1 MWFLRGWEL
10 SMKNVSGHIAIL
22 AGAGV
27 AAALLAFATYLGQRM
42 ETASS
47 AQAPVVVTVPARAS
61 QPTAQPG
68 PQQPSAGA
76 ALPRD
81 ATALARQLQSELKR
95 AGCYDGEISGVWTPR
110 TREAM
115 KAFTTRVNA
124 TLPVDKPDQILL
136 ALVQGHQGVA
146 CAPKPVLAKAPA
158 KPEPPEVDAAPKP
171 IPAVPPIVAAAPK
184 LPPPPNS
191 VVPAA
196 PKAEPSLQ
204 VPTRASP
211 AREAPQAQAPAA
223 PAPPGERPLR
233 SLRHGGPVPEVGVYE
248 RRPRR
253 SARSY
258 RQVRYAR
265 ALIRSL
271 QRAAM
276 TPWRLP

>member
-1 MWFLRGWEL
+1 MN
-10 SMKNVSGHIAIL
+10 NVSGHIAIL

-42 ETASS
+42 ETAAS
-47 AQAPVVVTVPARAS
+47 AQAPVVVTVPARPS
-61 QPTAQPG
+61 QPTAQPA
-68 PQQPSAGA
+68 PQQSSTGV

-81 ATALARQLQSELKR
+81 PTALARQLQSELR
-95 AGCYDGEISGVWTPR
+95 RVGCYDGEISGVWTPR

-115 KAFTTRVNA
+115 KAFTDRVNA
-124 TLPVDKPDQILL
+124 TLPVDKPDHILL
-136 ALVQGHQGVA
+136 ALVQGHHGVA

-171 IPAVPPIVAAAPK
+171 LPALVPPIVAVAPKLLSPPSSITPAAPK
-184 LPPPPNS
+184 LEQSPQ
-191 VVPAA
+191 VPAA
-196 PKAEPSLQ
+196 GAG
-204 VPTRASP
+204 PT
-211 AREAPQAQAPAA
+211 REAPQAQAPAA
-223 PAPPGERPLR
+223 PAQPGERPLR
-233 SLRHGGPVPEVGVYE
+233 SLRHSGPVPEVGIYE

-253 SARSY
+253 AARPY

>member
-1 MWFLRGWEL
+1 MRSW
-10 SMKNVSGHIAIL
+10 

-27 AAALLAFATYLGQRM
+27 AAALLGFATYIGQRM

-47 AQAPVVVTVPARAS
+47 AQAPVVVTVPARTG

-68 PQQPSAGA
+68 PQQPSAGVV
-76 ALPRD
+76 LPRD
-81 ATALARQLQSELKR
+81 PTALTRQLQSELRR

-136 ALVQGHQGVA
+136 ALVQGHQAVA

-158 KPEPPEVDAAPKP
+158 KPELPEADAAPKP
-171 IPAVPPIVAAAPK
+171 IPAIVPRIVAVAP
-184 LPPPPNS
+184 S
-191 VVPAA
+191 SRRRPAA
-196 PKAEPSLQ
+196 SPLLHPRRSQTYRYPPMRPPRAMRPRRKRRRRPHLLES
-204 VPTRASP
+204 VTRAT
-211 AREAPQAQAPAA
+211 ADRC
-223 PAPPGERPLR
+223 RR
-233 SLRHGGPVPEVGVYE
+233 SASTE

-253 SARSY
+253 TARSY

>member
-1 MWFLRGWEL
+1 MGGQEL
-10 SMKNVSGHIAIL
+10 SMNNVGGHIAIL

-27 AAALLAFATYLGQRM
+27 AAALLGLATYIGQRM
-42 ETASS
+42 ETAAS
-47 AQAPVVVTVPARAS
+47 AQAPVVVTVPARPT
-61 QPTAQPG
+61 QPTAPPTQR
-68 PQQPSAGA
+68 QPSMGA
-76 ALPRD
+76 ALFQDP
-81 ATALARQLQSELKR
+81 TALARQLQSELKR
-95 AGCYDGEISGVWTPR
+95 VGCYDGEISGVWTPR

-124 TLPVDKPDQILL
+124 TLPVDKPDHILL
-136 ALVQGHQGVA
+136 ALLQGHHGVA

-158 KPEPPEVDAAPKP
+158 KPEPPEADAAPGP
-171 IPAVPPIVAAAPK
+171 IPAIVPPIVAAAPK
-184 LPPPPNS
+184 LLPPPSS
-191 VVPAA
+191 VTPAA
-196 PKAEPSLQ
+196 PKTEPSLQ
-204 VPTRASP
+204 VPTHASP
-211 AREAPQAQAPAA
+211 TREAPQAQAPAA
-223 PAPPGERPLR
+223 PTPPGERPLR

>member
-1 MWFLRGWEL
+1 
-10 SMKNVSGHIAIL
+10 
-22 AGAGV
+22 
-27 AAALLAFATYLGQRM
+27 
-42 ETASS
+42 
-47 AQAPVVVTVPARAS
+47 
-61 QPTAQPG
+61 
-68 PQQPSAGA
+68 
-76 ALPRD
+76 
-81 ATALARQLQSELKR
+81 LKR
-95 AGCYDGEISGVWTPR
+95 AGCYDGEISGVWSPR

-158 KPEPPEVDAAPKP
+158 KPEPPEVDAVQKP
-171 IPAVPPIVAAAPK
+171 IPAVVPPIVAVAPK
-184 LPPPPNS
+184 LPPPPSS
-191 VVPAA
+191 VVPPA
-196 PKAEPSLQ
+196 PNAEPSLLA
-204 VPTRASP
+204 PTRARP
-211 AREAPQAQAPAA
+211 AREAPQAQAPSATA
-223 PAPPGERPLR
+223 SPGERPLR

>member
-1 MWFLRGWEL
+1 MN
-10 SMKNVSGHIAIL
+10 NVSGHIAIL

-27 AAALLAFATYLGQRM
+27 AAALLGFATYLGQRM
-42 ETASS
+42 ETAAS

-68 PQQPSAGA
+68 PQQPSTSA
-76 ALPRD
+76 ALPKD
-81 ATALARQLQSELKR
+81 PTALARQLQSELKR

>member
-1 MWFLRGWEL
+1 MN
-10 SMKNVSGHIAIL
+10 NVGGHIAIL

-27 AAALLAFATYLGQRM
+27 AAALLGFATYIGQRM
-42 ETASS
+42 ETAAS
-47 AQAPVVVTVPARAS
+47 AQAPVVVTVPARAG

-68 PQQPSAGA
+68 PQQPSAGVV
-76 ALPRD
+76 LPRD
-81 ATALARQLQSELKR
+81 PTALTRQLQSELKR

-124 TLPVDKPDQILL
+124 TLPVDKPDHVLL
-136 ALVQGHQGVA
+136 ALLQGHQGVA

-158 KPEPPEVDAAPKP
+158 KPELPEADAAPKP
-171 IPAVPPIVAAAPK
+171 IPAIVPPIVAVAPK
-184 LPPPPNS
+184 LPPPPSS
-191 VVPAA
+191 VAPAP

-204 VPTRASP
+204 VPTHATPTRD
-211 AREAPQAQAPAA
+211 APQAQAPAA
-223 PAPPGERPLR
+223 PTPPGERPLR